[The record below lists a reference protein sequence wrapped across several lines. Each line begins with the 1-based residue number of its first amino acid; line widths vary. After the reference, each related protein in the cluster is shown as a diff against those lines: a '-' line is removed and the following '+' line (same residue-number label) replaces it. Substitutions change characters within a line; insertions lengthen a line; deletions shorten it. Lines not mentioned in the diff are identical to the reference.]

1 MAKTRKILHLDLD
14 AFFCA
19 VEEQLNPS
27 LKGKAIAVG
36 GQPDQRGVV
45 ASASYPARK
54 FGVRSAMPMS
64 QAVRLCPDL
73 IIVPQTRGAYSDR
86 SKAIMA
92 LLRDTTPYVE
102 PLSIDEAFLDVTI
115 LPDSIS
121 TIAQDLRARIN
132 QELDL
137 PCSLGGATSKLL
149 AKTANTIGK
158 SQQPKDKP
166 PNTILIVP
174 VGEEKQFLA
183 PLPIRQLWG
192 VGPKTAQSL
201 EKLGLRTIGD
211 IARWSEDELSAR
223 FGKLGR
229 DIWNR
234 ANAIDYRPVETSVES
249 KSISKEITFTT
260 DVSDEAKL
268 KRTIRRLSD
277 GVGRQTRKS
286 SLYGSTVKI
295 KLRWSDFTT
304 LTRQMTLNNPTDRDD
319 EIFTC
324 AVELFD
330 KFWIK
335 NKPVRLIGVGL
346 TGFLEEPNRQLSL
359 WDNPEEEQQA
369 DDLQSTLDKLKD
381 KFGESMIKRASDLNY
396 RQRDDNKR

>member
-1 MAKTRKILHLDLD
+1 VAKTRKILHLDLD

-19 VEEQLNPS
+19 VEEQLDPS

-73 IIVPQTRGAYSDR
+73 IIVPQTRNAYSEC
-86 SKAIMA
+86 SKAVMA
-92 LLRDTTPYVE
+92 LLHDTTPYVE

-115 LPDSIS
+115 LSDTIQV
-121 TIAQDLRARIN
+121 IAQGLRRRIN
-132 QELDL
+132 EELDL

-158 SQQPKDKP
+158 ARESKDKP
-166 PNTILIVP
+166 PNTILIVA
-174 VGEEKQFLA
+174 VGGEKEFLA
-183 PLPIRQLWG
+183 PLPIRKLWG

-211 IARWSEDELSAR
+211 ISRWSEDELSAR

-229 DIWNR
+229 DIWQR
-234 ANAIDYRPVETSVES
+234 ANAIDYRPVETSIES
-249 KSISKEITFTT
+249 KSISKELTFIV
-260 DVSDEAKL
+260 DVRDEAKL
-268 KRTIRRLSD
+268 KRTLRRLSD

-286 SLYGSTVKI
+286 DLYGSTVKI

-304 LTRQMTLNNPTDRDD
+304 LTRQMTLVNPTDRDD
-319 EIFTC
+319 EIYSC
-324 AVELFD
+324 AEELFD

-335 NKPVRLIGVGL
+335 NEPVRLIGVGL
-346 TGFLEEPNRQLSL
+346 TGFIEEPNRQLSL
-359 WDNPEEEQQA
+359 WDDPKEEKQA

-381 KFGESMIKRASDLNY
+381 RFGESMIKRASDLDY
-396 RQRDDNKR
+396 SQRDDNKP